1 MTRKLLLFAAAG
13 LLLLANFLWAQ
24 NGMEQAEEAYRQGKF
39 SAALGLYEEE
49 LKNRPNDP
57 FVYYNIGNCY
67 FKMGSKGLAAANY
80 YRAFKLAPRDSDI
93 RHNLSFALSSGGE
106 RFVPAGMPVVL
117 HQAFFALSYEELQG
131 LFLLLFWIS
140 CTLGSVWLVKRK
152 FGRVLATVVIVFIL
166 CGGWL
171 WWRHTLETE
180 PLAVVAAPSAEIR
193 SGPGTNFPA
202 SATAAQGHLLLVLDG
217 KDSWYNVIVKSQGLK
232 GWVEKSA
239 VEKI

>member
-1 MTRKLLLFAAAG
+1 MTRKLFLFAITC
-13 LLLLANFLWAQ
+13 LLCFANTLWAQ
-24 NGMEQAEEAYRQGKF
+24 SVMEQAEESYRQGKF
-39 SAALGLYEEE
+39 SVALGLYEEE

-93 RHNLSFALSSGGE
+93 RHNLSLALSSGGE
-106 RFVPAGMPVVL
+106 RFVPVGMPIVL
-117 HQAFFALSYEELQG
+117 HQAFFALSYDELKG

-152 FGRVLATVVIVFIL
+152 FGRVLATVVVIFML